1 MATKKVLPCPS
12 APDRSAMFNWGLK
25 VSNFSELMLLTGQ
38 IDADPDGNVRH
49 PGDPVGQ
56 TKGIFA
62 ALVGMLEAEGWGLDD
77 VIRVEITFTKD
88 VDLSTQRDEIYKVWA
103 DTFRDVA
110 IKPAAGTLRIVD
122 ALARPGFFVEFE
134 LMAAR

>member
-1 MATKKVLPCPS
+1 
-12 APDRSAMFNWGLK
+12 
-25 VSNFSELMLLTGQ
+25 MLLTGQ
-38 IDADPDGNVRH
+38 IDADPDSAVRH

-56 TKGIFA
+56 TRGIFES
-62 ALVGMLEAEGWGLDD
+62 LVGMLEAEGWSLDD

-88 VDLSTQRDEIYKVWA
+88 VDLATQRDEIYKVWA
-103 DTFRDVA
+103 DVFRDVA

-134 LMAAR
+134 FMAAR

>member
-12 APDRSAMFNWGLK
+12 APDRSSMFNWGLK
-25 VSNFSELMLLTGQ
+25 ISEISELVLLTGQ
-38 IDADPDGNVRH
+38 IDADPDNAVRH

-56 TKGIFA
+56 TRGMFES
-62 ALVGMLEAEGWGLDD
+62 LVGMLEAEGWSLDD

-88 VDLSTQRDEIYKVWA
+88 VDLATQRDEIYKVWA
-103 DTFRDVA
+103 DVFRDVA

-134 LMAAR
+134 FMAAR